1 MTERKRAR
9 TVAALAEEAH
19 VPHLRRLIRYFLF
32 SQLFP
37 DDPRNPED
45 VPAANCPRHDGSVQV
60 FNSAAATFYAPS
72 DPSGIGGMRREQIRA
87 CPLWRNVYARN
98 DCVFVNINPELD
110 GIEGLE
116 VARVKCFF
124 SFKFNWVMYPC
135 ALVQWF
141 DKVGDHADEDTG
153 MWIVRPSTRDD
164 GTPNLAVI
172 HLETVYRAA
181 HLIPVYG
188 HDFIP
193 NNIQYFHSYD
203 AFGAYYVNKFADH
216 HAFEIAS

>member
-1 MTERKRAR
+1 M
-9 TVAALAEEAH
+9 VAALAEEVR
-19 VPHLRRLIRYFLF
+19 VPHLRRLICYFLF

-45 VPAANCPRHDGSVQV
+45 VPAANCPQHDGSIRV

-72 DPSGIGGMRREQIRA
+72 DPSGIGGMQREHIRA

-98 DCVFVNINPELD
+98 DCVFVNTNPELE

-116 VARVKCFF
+116 VTR
-124 SFKFNWVMYPC
+124 
-135 ALVQWF
+135 
-141 DKVGDHADEDTG
+141 VGDHADEDTG
-153 MWIVRPSTRDD
+153 MWIVHPSVHDD
-164 GTPNLAVI
+164 GTLNFAVI
-172 HLETVYRAA
+172 HLKTVYQAA

-188 HDFIP
+188 RDFIP

-203 AFGAYYVNKFADH
+203 AFCSYYVNKFADH